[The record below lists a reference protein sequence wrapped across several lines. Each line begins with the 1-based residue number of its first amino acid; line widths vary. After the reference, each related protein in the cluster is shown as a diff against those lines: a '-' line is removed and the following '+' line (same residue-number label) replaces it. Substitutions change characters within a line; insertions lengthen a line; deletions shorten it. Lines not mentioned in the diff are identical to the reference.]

1 MKHVVGT
8 NAGVVWGALAEANG
22 TLEFKKLKKLTKL
35 KEKELY
41 LAFGWLLKEGKLVFR
56 EEEKDLYISLV

>member
-22 TLEFKKLKKLTKL
+22 TLEFKELKKLTKL
-35 KEKELY
+35 KEKDLY
-41 LAFGWLLKEGKLVFR
+41 LAFGWLLKEGKLV
-56 EEEKDLYISLV
+56 LLS

>member
-8 NAGVVWGALAEANG
+8 NAGIVWGALAEANG
-22 TLEFKKLKKLTKL
+22 TLELKTLKKVTKL

-41 LAFGWLLKEGKLVFR
+41 LAFGWLLKEGKLAIKEDDKDVF
-56 EEEKDLYISLV
+56 ISLV

>member
-22 TLEFKKLKKLTKL
+22 TLEFKELKKLTKL
-35 KEKELY
+35 KEKDLY

>member
-22 TLEFKKLKKLTKL
+22 TLEFKELKKLTKL
-35 KEKELY
+35 KEKDLY

-56 EEEKDLYISLV
+56 EEEKDLYISLA

>member
-22 TLEFKKLKKLTKL
+22 TLEFKELKKLTKL

>member
-8 NAGVVWGALAEANG
+8 NAGIVWGALAEANG
-22 TLEFKKLKKLTKL
+22 TLELKTLKKVTKL

-41 LAFGWLLKEGKLVFR
+41 HALHMQVER
-56 EEEKDLYISLV
+56 

>member
-22 TLEFKKLKKLTKL
+22 TLKFKELKKLTKL
-35 KEKELY
+35 KEKDLY

-56 EEEKDLYISLV
+56 EEEKYLYISLV

>member
-35 KEKELY
+35 KEK
-41 LAFGWLLKEGKLVFR
+41 
-56 EEEKDLYISLV
+56 DLYISLV

>member
-22 TLEFKKLKKLTKL
+22 TLEFKELKKLTKL
-35 KEKELY
+35 KEKDLY

-56 EEEKDLYISLV
+56 EEEKYLYISLV

>member
-35 KEKELY
+35 KEKDLY

-56 EEEKDLYISLV
+56 EEEKYLYISLV

>member
-22 TLEFKKLKKLTKL
+22 TLEFKELKKLTKL
-35 KEKELY
+35 KEKNLY

>member
-22 TLEFKKLKKLTKL
+22 TLKFKELKKLTKL

>member
-8 NAGVVWGALAEANG
+8 NAGVVWDALAEANG

-35 KEKELY
+35 KEKDLY

>member
-22 TLEFKKLKKLTKL
+22 TLEFKELKKLTKL

-56 EEEKDLYISLV
+56 EEKKDLYISLV